1 MSGRPGRS
9 GGYDAVVIGAG
20 INGLV
25 TAGYLARGGLKVLVL
40 ERRAIVGGSAVT
52 QEFAPGFQCDT
63 ARHNVGWLSPKI
75 IRDLGLESEHGL
87 KLVSSSGEVLAPTRD
102 GDFLLL
108 QARAD
113 STAEALRHFSPADAD
128 KWPAFAGRITKLA
141 GFLERVYTGP
151 APRVDASSL
160 SDVARL
166 LGLGLRLRGL
176 GKTDMVELLRT
187 VPMSVAD
194 LLDDS
199 FECDALKGVLGAQGI
214 THTCLGP
221 RAGGTAFVYLH
232 HQVGRSPGAFRT
244 TLFPL
249 GAIGELSRALA
260 DSARA
265 AGAEIRTDARVA
277 GIAIHDGRAT
287 GVVLASG
294 EEIVAK
300 RVVSS
305 ADPRQTFLDL
315 CDPALLEP
323 ELVRAVRH
331 IRYRGVWA
339 KVNLALA
346 ELPKFP
352 GLPVD
357 GKSSGSVVI
366 SPSLDYLEHAYD
378 DAKYGRVSEH
388 PYLEARVLTLADPSL
403 APAGKHVLSV
413 HVQYAPYHLR
423 GGTWDVAARS
433 ALGDRV
439 VATLG
444 QYAPNL
450 PGAVLHRQV
459 LTPLDLETE
468 YALPEG
474 SAYHGELTLDQ
485 ILFMRPVPDCSRY
498 RTPVPG
504 LYLSG
509 SGTHPGGGIAGGP
522 GANAARQ
529 ILKDAK

>member
-1 MSGRPGRS
+1 VS
-9 GGYDAVVIGAG
+9 YDAIVIGAG
-20 INGLV
+20 LNGLV
-25 TAGYLARGGLKVLVL
+25 TAGYLARAGLKVLVL

-52 QEFAPGFQCDT
+52 QEFAPGFRCDT
-63 ARHNVGWLSPKI
+63 ARHDVGWLSPKI
-75 IRDLGLESEHGL
+75 ISDLGLVSEHGL

-108 QARAD
+108 HTRTD
-113 STAEALRHFSPADAD
+113 TTAAALRRFSPADAD
-128 KWPAFAGRITKLA
+128 RWPAFTARIAKLA
-141 GFLERVYTGP
+141 GFLEHLYTGP

-160 SDVARL
+160 SDLRRL

-187 VPMSVAD
+187 VPMSVAE
-194 LLDDS
+194 LLDDA

-221 RAGGTAFVYLH
+221 RAGGTGFVYLH

-244 TLFPL
+244 TLFPQ

-265 AGAEIRTDARVA
+265 AGAEIRTGARVA
-277 GIAIHDGRAT
+277 GIAIHDARVT

-294 EEIVAK
+294 EEIAAK

-315 CDPALLEP
+315 CDPGLFEP

-331 IRYRGVWA
+331 IKYRGVWA

-346 ELPKFP
+346 ELPNFP

-357 GKSSGSVVI
+357 GKSTCPVVI

-388 PYLEARVLTLADPSL
+388 PFLEARILTMADPSL
-403 APAGKHVLSV
+403 APAGKHVMSV

-423 GGTWDVAARS
+423 GGSWDVAARS

-444 QYAPNL
+444 RYAPNL

-468 YALPEG
+468 FALPEG

-485 ILFMRPVPDCSRY
+485 ILFMRPVPECSRH

-504 LYLSG
+504 LYLCG
-509 SGTHPGGGIAGGP
+509 SGTHPGGGIAGGA
-522 GANAARQ
+522 GANAAAA
-529 ILKDAK
+529 ILRSRPSS